1 MFKSFASIVAITAIS
16 IGCVAKFY
24 PHLFFKVPNVGFIL
38 WAMTG
43 GSLPPFI
50 DNVPFQEGN
59 QEWLKDGDVIVST
72 GAKAGT
78 TWMLFCSHQ
87 IRVKVG
93 FQ

>member
-1 MFKSFASIVAITAIS
+1 MFKSFASIVAIAAIS
-16 IGCVAKFY
+16 IGCIAKFC
-24 PHLFFKVPNVGFIL
+24 PHLFFKIPNVGFIP

-43 GSLPPFI
+43 GAMPPYI

-72 GAKAGT
+72 GTKAGT

-93 FQ
+93 IL

>member
-1 MFKSFASIVAITAIS
+1 
-16 IGCVAKFY
+16 
-24 PHLFFKVPNVGFIL
+24 
-38 WAMTG
+38 MTG
-43 GSLPPFI
+43 GALPPFM

-93 FQ
+93 FLYRYFSTNQVNHKIRILHFTQHFDIMRI

>member
-1 MFKSFASIVAITAIS
+1 MLKSFASIVAIAAIL
-16 IGCVAKFY
+16 IGCITKFA

-43 GSLPPFI
+43 GAMPPYI
-50 DNVPFQEGN
+50 DNVPFQEENTG
-59 QEWLKDGDVIVST
+59 WLKEGDVIVST

-87 IRVKVG
+87 IRVKVRT
-93 FQ
+93 